1 MSLKIENFF
10 LRTFLK
16 WVAWGV
22 GVGVIVVALAVWVCG
37 CDSPPQQQ
45 RETPFAVWCFED
57 AKALA
62 DSTGFDYLLPDAHYD
77 FGDVI
82 TMPNE
87 WNVFQFIVPPRMWDH
102 EYVFQWAP
110 PGGELEWWYET
121 LAIALV
127 DSMDTGMLWFAV
139 YGIRDGDRV
148 KLVEP

>member
-1 MSLKIENFF
+1 MSDNNFDAGF
-10 LRTFLK
+10 
-16 WVAWGV
+16 WV
-22 GVGVIVVALAVWVCG
+22 GVVITALVAILLLIFCS
-37 CDSPPQQQ
+37 CNSPPQQQ

-87 WNVFQFIVPPRMWDH
+87 WNVFQFIIPPRMWDH
-102 EYVFQWAP
+102 EYRFQWAP
-110 PGGELEWWYET
+110 PGSRFVT
-121 LAIALV
+121 LKTAAV
-127 DSMDTGMLWFAV
+127 DSMVSGILWFAV
-139 YGIRDGDRV
+139 DGIRDGDRV

>member
-1 MSLKIENFF
+1 MSLKIESFF

-22 GVGVIVVALAVWVCG
+22 GVGVVVVALLLWVCG

-45 RETPFAVWCFED
+45 RETPIAVWCFED

-62 DSTGFDYLLPDAHYD
+62 DSTGFDYLLPDAHYN
-77 FGDVI
+77 FGGVI
-82 TMPNE
+82 TMPNK

-102 EYVFQWAP
+102 EYKFQWAA
-110 PGGELEWWYET
+110 PGGAFVTLET
-121 LAIALV
+121 AAV
-127 DSMDTGMLWFAV
+127 DSMVSGILWFAV
-139 YGIRDGDRV
+139 DGVLDGDRV